1 MMILG
6 LACCLEKAFGSKFFA
21 QGSVISHVS
30 FLGDF
35 ITERLGA
42 LIARRRRV
50 VESLQLLRHVLDDE
64 FGCSFLS

>member
-1 MMILG
+1 MDKQLV
-6 LACCLEKAFGSKFFA
+6 A
-21 QGSVISHVS
+21 QGSVKSHVS

-42 LIARRRRV
+42 HIARRRRV

-64 FGCSFLS
+64 FGCSFFS